1 MEKLEMRARAR
12 ATARASRVFTPG
24 RDQEL
29 RGEPRERTSGE
40 AAAIPPEVD
49 ERQIAQAHAAC
60 KPMGELEYVVQSV
73 DGKGQLRAMYVILP
87 DLALKSHYARLGFA
101 IEAGCRVLL
110 DAALMRPIAV
120 LRVAAQP
127 GLDAPDKTD
136 HSSGF
141 NPYFDMPAA

>member
-12 ATARASRVFTPG
+12 ATARASRAFTPG

-29 RGEPRERTSGE
+29 RGDPRELMTG
-40 AAAIPPEVD
+40 AAAPPEVG
-49 ERQIAQAHAAC
+49 ENEAAQARAAC

-73 DGKGQLRAMYVILP
+73 DGEGRLRALYVIVP
-87 DLALKSHYARLGFA
+87 DLALKSHYARLGFTIA
-101 IEAGCRVLL
+101 AGCRVLL

-120 LRVAAQP
+120 LRVAAQAGGSMP
-127 GLDAPDKTD
+127 EKTD
-136 HSSGF
+136 HSTGF